1 MIEEIKQK
9 TDALFI
15 VIYISSGKI
24 DNSNKLF
31 INSPKGLNK
40 NEKELF
46 KSCSSFNSSSFL
58 LLHLKEKNI
67 TIENEMNSKE
77 EIKLFFRA
85 NDKLLMNNFINSI
98 NDAFDGTYDFLL
110 NNIGNIELK
119 TYLNNSIDNFGPKR
133 QILGTC
139 YAYALATAIHLS
151 LISREGA
158 EAQLKYPFEKIK
170 NDLVARYGY
179 HGAKP
184 QNLLENELKEYKLKY
199 QEVKESEAREAI
211 KNKFLCFTI
220 FYDKKII
227 SRKYQQFFRKNP
239 KEILTKE
246 KLDEIKVTKAN
257 DDNEGFGHAV
267 VLIGAS
273 GPLKFLN
280 SYGEDWGDGGFFRIE
295 NSNVFATMKFF
306 VIYWDRTDLNEIEKN
321 KMAQKDSSIDYFNNY
336 DKIKEL
342 YKDKSKCEICG
353 KESKNYEFKGTLK
366 KVECPKCHKFFEP
379 KDEKLKTKIY
389 YDYLIY

>member
-1 MIEEIKQK
+1 
-9 TDALFI
+9 
-15 VIYISSGKI
+15 
-24 DNSNKLF
+24 
-31 INSPKGLNK
+31 
-40 NEKELF
+40 
-46 KSCSSFNSSSFL
+46 
-58 LLHLKEKNI
+58 
-67 TIENEMNSKE
+67 
-77 EIKLFFRA
+77 
-85 NDKLLMNNFINSI
+85 MNNLINAI
-98 NDAFDGTYDFLL
+98 NDVFNGTYDFLL

-119 TYLNNSIDNFGPKR
+119 TYLNKSIDNFGPKN
-133 QILGTC
+133 QILETC

-170 NDLVARYGY
+170 NDLIKKYGY
-179 HGAKP
+179 HGAKL

-211 KNKFLCFTI
+211 KKKFLCFTAY
-220 FYDKKII
+220 YDKNII
-227 SRKYQQFFRKNP
+227 ARKYKEFFRKNP
-239 KEILTKE
+239 KGILTKE

-257 DDNEGFGHAV
+257 DDNEDFGHAV
-267 VLIGAS
+267 VLVGAS

-280 SYGEDWGDGGFFRIE
+280 SWGEDWGDGGFFRIDH
-295 NSNVFATMKFF
+295 SNVFATMKFF
-306 VIYWDRTDLNEIEKN
+306 VLYWDRTDINEIEKN
-321 KMAQKDSSIDYFNNY
+321 KMAQKDLSIDYFNNY
-336 DKIKEL
+336 DKIKEI

-353 KESKNYEFKGTLK
+353 QESKNYEFKGTLK